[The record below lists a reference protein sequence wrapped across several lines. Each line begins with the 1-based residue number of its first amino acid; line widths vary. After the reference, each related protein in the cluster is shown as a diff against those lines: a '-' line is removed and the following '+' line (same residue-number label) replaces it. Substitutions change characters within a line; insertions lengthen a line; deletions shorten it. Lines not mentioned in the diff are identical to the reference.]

1 MRPPWWLVL
10 TMRPGGVLLCPFF
23 FHPAPHVVAR
33 GAVISSLRDFLGFV
47 GNFALFW
54 SCVHVRVGIM
64 GGVFL
69 GVVVFCLIRVLYPIN
84 ACPPL
89 PPGPPS

>member
-1 MRPPWWLVL
+1 MV
-10 TMRPGGVLLCPFF
+10 TQ
-23 FHPAPHVVAR
+23 
-33 GAVISSLRDFLGFV
+33 GAIISSLRDFLGFV

-54 SCVHVRVGIM
+54 SCVGVGIR
-64 GGVFL
+64 GGGCWGLGGDGGCFL
-69 GVVVFCLIRVLYPIN
+69 LDRVLYPIN